1 MPLPSLWS
9 LFVIFF
15 SLGIQSFGGGSSTFI
30 LIHQACVQRGWLS
43 EEDFV
48 RTWAL
53 AQISPGIN
61 LVKLTVLIGH
71 RMRGWPGIVA
81 AVGGMLVPS
90 ALVTVLMT
98 AGFAAIR
105 NQPQVKAAM
114 RGVLPATI
122 GLSFAMAIQM
132 AQPLLKRG
140 YLEGPARL
148 SAHLLILTA
157 AALML
162 GLAGI
167 SPVLVLLAAG
177 LATVLA
183 LALIP
188 ARPIRPLG
196 EGQP

>member
-1 MPLPSLWS
+1 M
-9 LFVIFF
+9 IFF
-15 SLGIQSFGGGSSTFI
+15 SLGLQSFGGGSSTFI
-30 LIHQACVQRGWLS
+30 LIHQACLSRGWLT
-43 EEDFV
+43 EDDFV

-71 RMRGWPGIVA
+71 KLRGWPGLVA
-81 AVGGMLVPS
+81 TVAGLLLPS
-90 ALVTVLMT
+90 AVVTVLMT

-114 RGVLPATI
+114 KGVLPATI

-132 AQPLLKRG
+132 AQPLLKQG

-148 SAHLLILTA
+148 SACVLVLVV

-162 GLAGI
+162 ALAGI

-177 LATVLA
+177 GMTVLI
-183 LALIP
+183 LGLVP
-188 ARPIRPLG
+188 ARRADPVKEDGL
-196 EGQP
+196 